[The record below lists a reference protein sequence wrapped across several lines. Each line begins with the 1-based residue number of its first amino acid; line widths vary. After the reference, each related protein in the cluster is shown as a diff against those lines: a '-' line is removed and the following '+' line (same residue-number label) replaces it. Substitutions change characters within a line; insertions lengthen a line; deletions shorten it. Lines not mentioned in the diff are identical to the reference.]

1 MDTFTPPD
9 PIRYQTQP
17 SSDGLDRIPGMYKR
31 VGKDQGVCPFPGG
44 YFGRRTLN
52 SELCTMNHLGGRPMR
67 KGLIATVVFIAVL
80 IFGGFSSA
88 REHQMDRGGRHLR
101 GGGEKGHHGM
111 MEPGMGMMGPG
122 MGMMGPMMGSPE
134 IMGTMMAIHGEI
146 MILMGEMMQKYG
158 RAMDQMTPEVRQ
170 QMQREVLERLGG
182 ILAKQGKALQ
192 ERAKAG
198 GR

>member
-1 MDTFTPPD
+1 
-9 PIRYQTQP
+9 
-17 SSDGLDRIPGMYKR
+17 
-31 VGKDQGVCPFPGG
+31 
-44 YFGRRTLN
+44 
-52 SELCTMNHLGGRPMR
+52 MR

-88 REHQMDRGGRHLR
+88 REHQMDRGSRHMK

-111 MEPGMGMMGPG
+111 MGPGMGMMGPG

-146 MILMGEMMQKYG
+146 MSLMGEMMQKYG

-170 QMQREVLERLGG
+170 QMQQEVLKRLGE
-182 ILAKQGKALQ
+182 ILGPQG
-192 ERAKAG
+192 RG
-198 GR
+198 GRFLPLTFLRFLIKKRDLEGGPRSWAFERWALC